1 MSGDRRGR
9 VEGKIVLV
17 TGASR
22 GMGAAHAER
31 LVAEGARVVL
41 SDLRE
46 EEGAALA
53 AKLGEAARFV
63 RADVTSAADWEKVVA
78 AARES
83 FGAPN
88 GLINNAG
95 ILAPGRLEDLTEED
109 FRRGSNILQTGVF
122 LGMKA
127 VLPSMKEGGGSIV
140 NISSTGGIVG
150 FADIFT
156 YVAGKWA
163 VRGMTK
169 AAAIELA
176 RFGIRV
182 NSIHPGDIDTP
193 MLAENTGSESL
204 TDFDTIPL
212 GRWGTAAEV
221 AALAL
226 FLISDES
233 SYITGA
239 EHIID
244 GGYTAL

>member
-1 MSGDRRGR
+1 
-9 VEGKIVLV
+9 
-17 TGASR
+17 
-22 GMGAAHAER
+22 MGAAHAER
-31 LVAEGARVVL
+31 LVAEGAGVVL

-46 EEGAALA
+46 EEGVALA
-53 AKLGEAARFV
+53 ERLGERARFV
-63 RADVTSAADWEKVVA
+63 PADVTSAEDWEKVVA
-78 AARES
+78 AADES
-83 FGAPN
+83 FGAPD

-95 ILAPGRLEDLTEED
+95 ILAPGRLEDLSEEE
-109 FRRGSNILQTGVF
+109 FRRGSAILQTGVF

-127 VLPSMKEGGGSIV
+127 VLPSMRAAGGSIV
-140 NISSTGGIVG
+140 NISSTGGMVG
-150 FADIFT
+150 FSDIFT

-176 RFGIRV
+176 PFGIRV

-193 MLAENTGSESL
+193 MLAENTDNDSL
-204 TDFDTIPL
+204 TGFDTIPL
-212 GRWGTAAEV
+212 GRWGRPEEV

-239 EHIID
+239 EHVID